1 MTGVPKPAVVL
12 FDVDETLVHTGGSGA
27 RSWRAAFEKL
37 YSIPAD
43 IGEHSSAGET
53 DPQVVLATF
62 QGVLGRDPA
71 HDELGK
77 LYAQYLLHLAEDI
90 WTSEQYGCS
99 LGRSS
104 SWSPGGGGVMLGLV
118 SGAME
123 GAARTK
129 LMPANLNRFFVFGA
143 YGSDSPDRADLT
155 RLAIDKATRLGDK
168 LTPAQV
174 YVVGDTPHD
183 MEARKRQGRC
193 RSGWR
198 AATTRPTAGAA
209 GGATCSVPRR
219 PFPGPVMAS
228 PFRASADSLALLSE
242 TDRHVEHDDGQDR
255 DRFDAR
261 PGQEGSMSLFA
272 QKATS
277 SRRRSLAIALQ
288 SRASSFACGGS
299 TLNSADTRRQ
309 MAVVFI
315 RPRRGARWLLPGQ
328 NMHFS
333 LLGR

>member
-1 MTGVPKPAVVL
+1 VTGGPKPAVVL

-71 HDELGK
+71 RDELGN

-90 WTSEQYGCS
+90 WTSEQYRV
-99 LGRSS
+99 L
-104 SWSPGGGGVMLGLV
+104 PGAELVLVRLVEAGVMLGLV

-155 RLAIDKATRLGDK
+155 RLAIDKATRLVDK

-174 YVVGDTPHD
+174 HVVGDTPHD
-183 MEARKRQGRC
+183 IDAG
-193 RSGWR
+193 R
-198 AATTRPTAGAA
+198 AAGAVTVGVATGRYSTDELAAA
-209 GGATCSVPRR
+209 GCEHVLESLED
-219 PFPGPVMAS
+219 PFPG
-228 PFRASADSLALLSE
+228 L
-242 TDRHVEHDDGQDR
+242 
-255 DRFDAR
+255 
-261 PGQEGSMSLFA
+261 
-272 QKATS
+272 
-277 SRRRSLAIALQ
+277 
-288 SRASSFACGGS
+288 
-299 TLNSADTRRQ
+299 
-309 MAVVFI
+309 
-315 RPRRGARWLLPGQ
+315 
-328 NMHFS
+328 
-333 LLGR
+333 